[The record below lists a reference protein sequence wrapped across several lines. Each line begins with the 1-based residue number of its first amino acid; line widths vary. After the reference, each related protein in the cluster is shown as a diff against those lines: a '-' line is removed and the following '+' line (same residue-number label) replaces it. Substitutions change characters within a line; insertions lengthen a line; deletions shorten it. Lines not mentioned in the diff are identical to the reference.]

1 MTRREVCDDRRNKLA
16 AVVAVG
22 DIHRVFCVL
31 RDGPEPLRGKV
42 SEVVESF
49 QPCLGTLKRDVDV
62 RP

>member
-31 RDGPEPLRGKV
+31 RNGLEPLRGKM

-49 QPCLGTLKRDVDV
+49 QPCL
-62 RP
+62 